1 MLADGE
7 IAGND
12 TKGGGCFKNEA
23 LAAGKVLGLSLV
35 SIECLEII
43 PGNVG
48 ATIENTSAEDLGLE
62 GKVFAMG
69 STSMP
74 NWIVDLHE
82 IIKSSVDSESETNT
96 AKVIEADGETSE
108 VKTVTDTTF
117 MLLPLADKSEYFS
130 DPTFCTARSRDDAK
144 DSGITSATEPLS
156 GRTEI

>member
-1 MLADGE
+1 MLG
-7 IAGND
+7 
-12 TKGGGCFKNEA
+12 T
-23 LAAGKVLGLSLV
+23 
-35 SIECLEII
+35 
-43 PGNVG
+43 
-48 ATIENTSAEDLGLE
+48 TIGNTSAEDLGLE

-117 MLLPLADKSEYFS
+117 MLLPLADKSEYF
-130 DPTFCTARSRDDAK
+130 
-144 DSGITSATEPLS
+144 
-156 GRTEI
+156 